1 MKKLTVC
8 LSFLLLVLVAGC
20 SLVPTPTEM
29 PTSLPSATQA
39 PTATATL
46 AAPTATLAQKTP
58 TQTPTIFFK
67 RTPAAMPTIVPT
79 IMAMAKPQISL
90 SSLSPDG
97 EWRADLIAYD
107 CMQVGDGDEV
117 AYDQLNMVH
126 LTDMSAVVVDFQVQS
141 CEGTGARGIG
151 PLFWSSN
158 SRFFYYTTAR
168 MGRPDG
174 CGYWQPPMYRIDVN
188 FQTKQYIGVGELSP
202 DHNKIAAWDQ
212 DNQWIWDVNGQKITG
227 RLFQDTEIEEGPI
240 AWGPDSQQ
248 LVFLQF
254 ESSCP
259 LSGKSYVGYT
269 NLSENEYGTYFKY
282 DDHTFGDV
290 YWYGFDKYILVD
302 ADGKEYI
309 FDLDKW
315 QLEPFED

>member
-107 CMQVGDGDEV
+107 CMQIGDGEEV
-117 AYDQLNMVH
+117 AYEQLNIVH
-126 LTDMSAVVVDFQVQS
+126 LTDMSAVGVDFQVQS

-174 CGYWQPPMYRIDVN
+174 CSYWQPPIYRIDVN
-188 FQTKQYIGVGELSP
+188 FQTKQFIGAGELSP
-202 DHNKIAAWDQ
+202 DNTKIAAWENDHL
-212 DNQWIWDVNGQKITG
+212 WVWDVNGQKLTG
-227 RLFQDTEIEEGPI
+227 YLFQDPEIEEGPI
-240 AWGPDSQQ
+240 DWCADSQQ
-248 LVFLQF
+248 VVFLQF

-259 LSGKSYVGYT
+259 LSGKSSVGYI
-269 NLSENEYGTYFKY
+269 NLSENEYSVIEYE
-282 DDHTFGDV
+282 DHTFGDV
-290 YWYGFDKYILVD
+290 YWYGFDKFVLVD

-309 FDLDKW
+309 FDLDDW
-315 QLEPFED
+315 QLKPFEY